1 MTALLITSLATA
13 FALTVIEELL
23 FSLKKWRGF
32 FAFAVSMLGAYFTV
46 QQNWGLIV
54 FTALGSAFAGTA
66 ASMAIL
72 NLVESRDPRIV
83 RGLPRRIPPL

>member
-13 FALTVIEELL
+13 FALTVVEELL
-23 FSLKKWRGF
+23 FSLRKWRGL
-32 FAFAVSMLGAYFTV
+32 FAFAVSMLGSYFTV
-46 QQNWGLIV
+46 QQDWGLIV

-66 ASMAIL
+66 AAISIL

>member
-13 FALTVIEELL
+13 FALTVVEELL
-23 FSLKKWRGF
+23 FSLRKWRGL
-32 FAFAVSMLGAYFTV
+32 FAFTVSMLGAYFTV
-46 QQNWGLIV
+46 QHDLGLIV

-66 ASMAIL
+66 ASMSIL